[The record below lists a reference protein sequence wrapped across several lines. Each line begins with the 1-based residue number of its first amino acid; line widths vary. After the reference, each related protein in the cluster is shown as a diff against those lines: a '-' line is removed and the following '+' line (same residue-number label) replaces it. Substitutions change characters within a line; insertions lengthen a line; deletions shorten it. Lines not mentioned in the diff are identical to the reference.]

1 MTKNRAKWACEHGQ
15 ITKIWLSDGGGSETI
30 QMTGENWVLSESI

>member
-15 ITKIWLSDGGGSETI
+15 ITKIWLSDGCKGETI
-30 QMTGENWVLSESI
+30 QMTGENWVLLESI